1 MTPLTKQAF
10 KLAYRAHEGQVDK
23 EGIPYILHPVMVADA
38 METEHEVVT
47 ALLHDVVE
55 DSFVTVDMLREQG
68 FPETVVEAVQKLTR
82 PAGMEYLEYIRGL
95 LDNPLAVKVK
105 RADLLHNLMPE
116 REIPEKDSLRLHKRY
131 DAALEILKDRNM

>member
-10 KLAYRAHEGQVDK
+10 KFAYEAHAGQIDK

-38 METEHEVVT
+38 METEQEVVT

-55 DSFVTVDMLREQG
+55 DTFVTLDMLREQG
-68 FPETVVEAVQKLTR
+68 FPDVVVEAVQKLTR
-82 PAGMEYLEYIRGL
+82 PEGMEYLEYIRGL

-105 RADLLHNLMPE
+105 RADLAHNLMPE
-116 REIPEKDSLRLHKRY
+116 REIPGKDIERLHKRY
-131 DAALEILKDRNM
+131 HAALEILNHR

>member
-10 KLAYRAHEGQVDK
+10 KLAYEAHEGQVDK

-38 METEHEVVT
+38 METEYEVVT

-55 DSFVTVDMLREQG
+55 DTFVTLDMLREQG
-68 FPETVVEAVQKLTR
+68 FPAVVVDAVQKLTR
-82 PAGMEYLEYIRGL
+82 PEGMEYLEYIRGL

-105 RADLLHNLMPE
+105 CADLAHNLMPE
-116 REIPEKDSLRLHKRY
+116 REIPGEDAPRLYKRY
-131 DAALEILKDRNM
+131 HAAMEILK